1 MSLVVPNTANILML
15 QYIVNIIGQDGGTA
29 PSGGDRML
37 RLFTNNLTPGKS
49 TVLGDVVEAE
59 PSTGYTSH
67 LMPGG
72 DWTTTSSGGVNMA
85 SYNEHT
91 FSFTNGITVYG
102 YYVTTIEGT
111 PKLLWIERFTTAPYV
126 LPSGGGE
133 ISITPRFT
141 LN

>member
-15 QYIVNIIGQDGGTA
+15 QYIVNMIGQDGGTA
-29 PSGGDRML
+29 PSGGDRRL

-49 TVLGDVVEAE
+49 TVLGDIVEAE
-59 PSTGYTSH
+59 SETGYTSH

-72 DWTTTSSGGVNMA
+72 DWMTTSSGGVNTA
-85 SYNEHT
+85 SYYEHI
-91 FSFTNGITVYG
+91 FSFTSEITVYG

-111 PKLLWIERFTTAPYV
+111 PKLLWLERFTSSPFV

-133 ISITPRFT
+133 ISIFPRFT